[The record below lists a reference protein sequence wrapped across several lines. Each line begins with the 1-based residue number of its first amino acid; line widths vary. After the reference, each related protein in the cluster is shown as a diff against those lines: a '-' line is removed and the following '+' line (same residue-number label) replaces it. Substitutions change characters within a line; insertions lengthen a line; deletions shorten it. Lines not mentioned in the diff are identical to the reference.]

1 VCVLRAV
8 ISAGV
13 KIYIKK
19 TKTGTLS
26 KSIYLEETEKIDT
39 KKEIYRYE
47 LILALILVSI
57 LLRKI
62 YYQSKEK
69 V

>member
-1 VCVLRAV
+1 MLRAV